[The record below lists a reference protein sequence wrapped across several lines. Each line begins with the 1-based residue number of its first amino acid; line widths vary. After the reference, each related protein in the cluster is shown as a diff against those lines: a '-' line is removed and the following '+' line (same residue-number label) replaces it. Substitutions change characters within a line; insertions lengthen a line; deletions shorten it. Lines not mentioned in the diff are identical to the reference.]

1 MATSS
6 VKYGWLE
13 KDGRRVLR
21 PVGRIDMRWFGAC
34 HLAAVALPELGRED
48 GSVFGCLGGWLGI
61 VGLEGTHICCRGG

>member
-34 HLAAVALPELGRED
+34 HLAVVALPELGRED
-48 GSVFGCLGGWLGI
+48 GSVFG
-61 VGLEGTHICCRGG
+61 